1 MQLTHV
7 LGSTLYFPFSLFPC
21 NLLTYYMLQCALH
34 TMFYYVPALLSRLF
48 SLTHSYTVFSTG
60 NFQFSICFSATHSY
74 TMFHNVHF
82 TLCSTVCRSDFLG
95 FSVQLTHIFFFLHC
109 AFLIFCFSV
118 QLNKHTVFYNMHFT
132 LCSTVCWSD
141 FLGFSVQLT
150 HILGSTLC
158 ISHFL
163 FFSATQ

>member
-1 MQLTHV
+1 MFYNVHFKLWSTVCRSDFLGVSVQLTHV

-82 TLCSTVCRSDFLG
+82 TLCSTVCQSDFLG
-95 FSVQLTHIFFFLHC
+95 FSVQSTHIQC
-109 AFLIFCFSV
+109 
-118 QLNKHTVFYNMHFT
+118 
-132 LCSTVCWSD
+132 
-141 FLGFSVQLT
+141 
-150 HILGSTLC
+150 STLC

-163 FFSATQ
+163 CFSVQLINILCFTMCISHYVLQCAGLIF

>member
-1 MQLTHV
+1 MFYNVHFTLCSAVCLSVQLNKHAVFYNMHFTLCSRVCRSDFLGVSVQLTHV

-82 TLCSTVCRSDFLG
+82 TLCL
-95 FSVQLTHIFFFLHC
+95 QC
-109 AFLIFCFSV
+109 A
-118 QLNKHTVFYNMHFT
+118 
-132 LCSTVCWSD
+132 
-141 FLGFSVQLT
+141 G
-150 HILGSTLC
+150 
-158 ISHFL
+158 L
-163 FFSATQ
+163 FF